1 MFTLLDGKRLS
12 AEIKEE
18 VKAEIENLKN
28 LSNDYESP
36 SLATI
41 LVGDNP
47 ASEIYVNLKDK
58 ACKECRINSTIYKF
72 PKTITEEELLKKI
85 EQLNADKHTHGILVQ
100 MPLPEHINPTKIMNA
115 ISDIKDVDGF
125 NPVNS
130 GKLMNND
137 EILAPC
143 TPKGVIY
150 MLEKYNVNIKGSNV
164 IVINHSPVVG
174 KPLTLMLLNRNATVT
189 VCHVFT
195 KNLKEHTLGADILI
209 SAVGKP
215 NLITE
220 DMVKDG
226 VVVVDV
232 GISRIGGKISGDVDF
247 ENVKNK
253 ASLITPVP
261 GGVGPMT
268 VAMLLKN
275 TVNAFKMQIKK

>member
-1 MFTLLDGKRLS
+1 MTTIIDGKKLGL
-12 AEIKEE
+12 EIKEE
-18 VKAEIENLKN
+18 IKAEVENLKN
-28 LSNDYESP
+28 LNYGIP

-41 LVGDNP
+41 LVGNNP
-47 ASEIYVNLKDK
+47 ASEIYVHLKHK
-58 ACKECRINSTIYKF
+58 ACEECGINSLIYRL
-72 PKTITEEELLKKI
+72 PDTITGEELLEKI
-85 EQLNADKHTHGILVQ
+85 SELNADKNTHGILVQ
-100 MPLPEHINPTKIMNA
+100 MPLPNHINPAKIMDTIA
-115 ISDIKDVDGF
+115 YLKDVDGF

-150 MLEKYNVNIKGSNV
+150 MLEKYNVRIEGSNV
-164 IVINHSPVVG
+164 VIINHSPIVG
-174 KPLTLMLLNRNATVT
+174 KPLALMLLSRNATVT

-195 KNLKEHTLGADILI
+195 KNLKEHTLRADILI

-226 VVVVDV
+226 AVVVDV
-232 GISRIGGKISGDVDF
+232 GISRINGKISGDVDF
-247 ENVKNK
+247 ENVKDK
-253 ASLITPVP
+253 SSLITPVP
-261 GGVGPMT
+261 GGAGPMT

-275 TVNAFKMQIKK
+275 TVNAFKMQMKK